1 MSWLVQML
9 NVDVLWIS
17 GDILNLLKTL
27 ANNFFLLNSF
37 SWALDLQI
45 TAKEVGILSFFI
57 GQEINIL
64 RRIKKEGTVIIDGC
78 SGLNL
83 SH

>member
-1 MSWLVQML
+1 ML

-17 GDILNLLKTL
+17 GDILNFLKTL
-27 ANNFFLLNSF
+27 ANNSFLLNSF

-64 RRIKKEGTVIIDGC
+64 RRIKQEGTVIIDGC